1 MGRASDPSSVRDPCS
16 LFEAS
21 IAVAAAVG
29 RARPFFVFVFFL
41 PNLHSTQT
49 DRYDTTTTLMQPA
62 KATDK
67 AKAKATAPTQTRS
80 LPEQLFTLGSDVG
93 VGGGG
98 GGGVAVE
105 G

>member
-1 MGRASDPSSVRDPCS
+1 
-16 LFEAS
+16 
-21 IAVAAAVG
+21 
-29 RARPFFVFVFFL
+29 
-41 PNLHSTQT
+41 
-49 DRYDTTTTLMQPA
+49 MQPA

-67 AKAKATAPTQTRS
+67 AKAKATEQAQTRS
-80 LPEQLFTLGSDVG
+80 LPEQLLTLGSDVG